1 MFDYISSEGV
11 VDVRSENE
19 WQNNIDMSAR
29 FSYLFRLTICRSQ
42 VGGVFLTICRSQTV
56 GGVFARA
63 LLIISIHSPHWKLLS
78 VA

>member
-42 VGGVFLTICRSQTV
+42 AVGGVFLTICRSQTV

-63 LLIISIHSPHWKLLS
+63 SAPYY
-78 VA
+78 